1 MKIGIIGSG
10 NVGGALGKG
19 WARKGHSVIF
29 GVRDTSGSKLLA
41 LLKQAGANARS
52 GSVAEAAAFGEV
64 VVFATPWSAA
74 QDAVRNAGNLSG
86 KIVIDCINPLK
97 ADYSGLEV
105 GLTTSGAEQVAT
117 WAKGAKVVKMFN
129 TTGANNMENPV
140 YPSGPTTMFYCGDDA
155 NAKKAAAQLAN
166 DLGFAPVDAGG
177 LAIARLLEPLAM
189 LWIHLALRQGMGRD
203 FAFNLIRRN
212 RNA

>member
-10 NVGGALGKG
+10 NVGSALGKG
-19 WARKGHSVIF
+19 WARKGHSVMF
-29 GVRDTSGSKLLA
+29 GARDVSDPRLA
-41 LLKQAGANARS
+41 TLLKQAGTNARS
-52 GSVAEAAAFGEV
+52 GSVAEAAAFGEAV
-64 VVFATPWSAA
+64 VLATPWSAV
-74 QDAVRNAGNLSG
+74 QDAVRSAGSLAE
-86 KIVIDCINPLK
+86 KIVIDCTNPLK

-117 WAKGAKVVKMFN
+117 WAKGAKVAKMFN

-140 YPSGPTTMFYCGDDA
+140 YPSGPTTMLYCGDEA
-155 NAKKAAAQLAN
+155 SAKKAAAQLAS

-203 FAFNLIRRN
+203 FAFNLIRRE
-212 RNA
+212 